1 MYIKRG
7 GYDSRHA
14 FFAWG
19 SCEMSNL
26 HFRLMAVFLKLRDL
40 FLPPGII
47 VKEAGIKQGS
57 VVLDFGCGPGNFT
70 IAAAEMTGADG
81 RVCALDI
88 HPLAVKITEKAA
100 ARKGLRNVETIR
112 SDCATGL
119 KDKSVDVILL
129 YDTLHMLSDKGAVL
143 EELYR
148 VLKDDGILSFSDH
161 HMKEN
166 EIISGITSGGMFR
179 LLRKGKKTYSFVKE
193 VFRR

>member
-1 MYIKRG
+1 
-7 GYDSRHA
+7 
-14 FFAWG
+14 
-19 SCEMSNL
+19 MSNL
-26 HFRLMAVFLKLRDL
+26 HFRLMVVFLKLRDL

-57 VVLDFGCGPGNFT
+57 VVLDFGCGPGGFA
-70 IAAAEMTGADG
+70 IAAAEMAGPDG
-81 RVCALDI
+81 RIYALDV
-88 HPLAVKITEKAA
+88 HPLAVKVTEKAA

-119 KDKSVDVILL
+119 EDKSVDVILL
-129 YDTLHMLSDKGAVL
+129 YDTFHTLSDRKAVL

-166 EIISGITSGGMFR
+166 EIISGITSGGVFR